1 MSLNTWALKSGLVWN
16 FGLVAKSSCNLGQLF
31 EVQFPYLKMEKYK
44 YMSSNVGHIKLGNL
58 YKLSGSRWGLN
69 RQQLLLI
76 LPFSCVHYGVQ
87 LRISSFSD
95 LLGLLCV

>member
-1 MSLNTWALKSGLVWN
+1 
-16 FGLVAKSSCNLGQLF
+16 
-31 EVQFPYLKMEKYK
+31 
-44 YMSSNVGHIKLGNL
+44 MSSNVDHIKLDNL

-69 RQQLLLI
+69 RWQLLLI
-76 LPFSCVHYGVQ
+76 LPFSCVYYGVQ

>member
-1 MSLNTWALKSGLVWN
+1 
-16 FGLVAKSSCNLGQLF
+16 
-31 EVQFPYLKMEKYK
+31 
-44 YMSSNVGHIKLGNL
+44 MSSNVGHIKLGNL